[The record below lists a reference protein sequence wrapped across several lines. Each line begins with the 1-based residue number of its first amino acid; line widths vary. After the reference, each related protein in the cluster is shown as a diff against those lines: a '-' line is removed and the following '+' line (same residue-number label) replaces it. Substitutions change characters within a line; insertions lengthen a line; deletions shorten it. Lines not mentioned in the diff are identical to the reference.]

1 MTHAL
6 PVDPANVRR
15 SMQRILKEAHLPVH
29 FTSHCLRHTY
39 ASILLAEGP
48 PTPYVQEQLGH
59 ASIELTVATYGRWL
73 KKKAVGYTL

>member
-39 ASILLAEGP
+39 SSILLAEGT

-59 ASIELTVATYGRWL
+59 ASIELTVSTYGRWL